1 MKFFRTVLIL
11 TIVSGCLGCSTWNK
25 LDNTEKGAI
34 IGGASGAAVGN
45 AVGGRGP
52 AGTLI
57 GGAAGAAG
65 GALIGREMGKNDR
78 RRYR

>member
-1 MKFFRTVLIL
+1 MNYIKTLLIL
-11 TIVSGCLGCSTWNK
+11 AVVSCCFGCSTWNK

-65 GALIGREMGKNDR
+65 GALIGREVDKNDR